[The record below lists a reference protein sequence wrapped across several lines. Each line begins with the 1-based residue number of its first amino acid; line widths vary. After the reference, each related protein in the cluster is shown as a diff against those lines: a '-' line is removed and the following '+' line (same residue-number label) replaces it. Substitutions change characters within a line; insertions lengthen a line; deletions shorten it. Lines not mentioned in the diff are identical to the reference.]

1 MVEYSPKILAS
12 EEKPPIRD
20 LTGEELS
27 YKETRF
33 SVFTALTLLTSAQD
47 HQKAVRT
54 RSVKSWITQNLS
66 VRRKRQKHAVCYLE
80 CEPTERCSQF

>member
-33 SVFTALTLLTSAQD
+33 SVFTDAADFSS
-47 HQKAVRT
+47 
-54 RSVKSWITQNLS
+54 RSPKSS
-66 VRRKRQKHAVCYLE
+66 
-80 CEPTERCSQF
+80 